1 MHKEHPEVTVG
12 QLLVIAF
19 PMIISQASET
29 IMLFLNR
36 YFVSFL
42 GPEYIPASMS
52 GGLTQFVFTSLFAG
66 TVGYVNAL
74 TAQYQGA
81 GRPER
86 AVRVVAQGF
95 WLSLAFFPVLLALI
109 PLVQNGFAWAGHDPR
124 LVALEVP
131 FFRILMGGSI
141 LFLLQSVL
149 VGYFVGRGKTRV
161 VMIASVLGIFVNVPL
176 NWMFVF
182 GRLGMPRMG
191 IEGAAVGTLCGTL
204 FIVAVLFVAFLRSA
218 AAQRQ
223 RGWDAWKPRRDIAV
237 KLLRFGA
244 PAGVEIF
251 VNVFAFNLFILLMQ
265 SYGPSVAASVT
276 ITFNYDLVAFIPM
289 LGVGAAV
296 TALAGQRMGAGD
308 ITGARRAAFLG
319 LRLAWSYAGV
329 MVVVFLAGAPFLV
342 RLFLHGAPG
351 TDIVPLATTM
361 LRLAAIY
368 TLADAT
374 QVVFAGAL
382 RGAGDTKYVMIISGV
397 LHWVMA
403 STAFLFIRV
412 FVLPPVAVWVFFIT
426 FVISLGAAMFL
437 RHRGGAWQRM
447 RLVEEAP
454 LPELYSSSGAPP
466 A

>member
-1 MHKEHPEVTVG
+1 MPKEHREVTIG
-12 QLLVIAF
+12 HLLVIAF
-19 PMIISQASET
+19 PMIVSQASET

-81 GRPER
+81 GRPDR

-95 WLSLAFFPVLLALI
+95 WLSLGFSPLLLALI
-109 PLVQNGFAWAGHDPR
+109 PLVQLGFGWAGHDAR
-124 LVALEVP
+124 QVALEVP
-131 FFRILMGGSI
+131 YFRILMSGSI

-149 VGYFVGRGKTRV
+149 VGYFVGLGRTRV
-161 VMIASVLGIFVNVPL
+161 VMLASVLGIFVNVPL

-204 FIVAVLFVAFLRSA
+204 FIVTVLFLAFLRSA
-218 AAQRQ
+218 AFYRQ
-223 RGWDAWKPRRDIAV
+223 KGWEAWKPRREIAG

-251 VNVFAFNLFILLMQ
+251 VNVFAFNLFVLLMQ

-308 ITGARRAAFLG
+308 IVGARRAAFLG
-319 LRLAWSYAGV
+319 LRLAWCYAGF
-329 MVVVFLAGAPFLV
+329 MVVVFLAGAPSLV
-342 RLFLHGAPG
+342 RLFLHGAQG
-351 TDIVPLATTM
+351 GDVVPLATTM

-368 TLADAT
+368 TMADAT

-382 RGAGDTKYVMIISGV
+382 RGAGEIGRAHV
-397 LHWVMA
+397 
-403 STAFLFIRV
+403 
-412 FVLPPVAVWVFFIT
+412 
-426 FVISLGAAMFL
+426 
-437 RHRGGAWQRM
+437 
-447 RLVEEAP
+447 
-454 LPELYSSSGAPP
+454 
-466 A
+466 

>member
-1 MHKEHPEVTVG
+1 MLNEHGEVTVG
-12 QLLVIAF
+12 HLLVIAF
-19 PMIISQASET
+19 PMIVSQASET

-109 PLVQNGFAWAGHDPR
+109 PLVQHGFAWAGHDAT

-131 FFRILMGGSI
+131 YFRILMSGSL

-149 VGYFVGRGKTRV
+149 VGYFVGLGRTRV
-161 VMIASVLGIFVNVPL
+161 VMLASVLGIFVNVPL

-182 GRLGMPRMG
+182 GKLGMPRMG
-191 IEGAAVGTLCGTL
+191 ISGAAVGTLCGTL

-218 AAQRQ
+218 ASQRQ
-223 RGWDAWKPRRDIAV
+223 GGWEAWKPRRDIAGR
-237 KLLRFGA
+237 LLRFGA

-308 ITGARRAAFLG
+308 IVGARRAAFLG
-319 LRLAWSYAGV
+319 LRLAWCYAGI

-351 TDIVPLATTM
+351 GDIVPLATTM

-368 TLADAT
+368 TMADAT

-382 RGAGDTKYVMIISGV
+382 RGAGDTKYVMIISGI

-403 STAFLFIRV
+403 STAFILIRI
-412 FVLPPVAVWVFFIT
+412 FVLPPVLVWVFFIA
-426 FVISLGAAMFL
+426 FVISLGVAMFL

-447 RLVEEAP
+447 RLVEDAP
-454 LPELYSSSGAPP
+454 LPDLHFSSGGPP